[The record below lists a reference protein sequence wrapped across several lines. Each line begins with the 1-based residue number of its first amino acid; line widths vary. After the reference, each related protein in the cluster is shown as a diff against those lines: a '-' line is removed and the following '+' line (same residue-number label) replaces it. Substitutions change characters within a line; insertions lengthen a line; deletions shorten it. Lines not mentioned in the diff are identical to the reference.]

1 MYFLS
6 LMKCPSFNPDSAL
19 RMKLICCIHKEAQK
33 EKLCANVCP
42 CIYGLEEKIL
52 TQLIKNEIWR
62 EDVIEI
68 EKRKWLEKIS
78 GVDIF
83 KLKYE
88 RTKEWWTISSYN
100 LIVIYFSK
108 ILDYHGELK

>member
-1 MYFLS
+1 M
-6 LMKCPSFNPDSAL
+6 
-19 RMKLICCIHKEAQK
+19 
-33 EKLCANVCP
+33 
-42 CIYGLEEKIL
+42 
-52 TQLIKNEIWR
+52 TQLINKEIWR

-88 RTKEWWTISSYN
+88 RTKEVMNYIELQPHSDLFFEDIGLSR
-100 LIVIYFSK
+100 IIK
-108 ILDYHGELK
+108 IKP